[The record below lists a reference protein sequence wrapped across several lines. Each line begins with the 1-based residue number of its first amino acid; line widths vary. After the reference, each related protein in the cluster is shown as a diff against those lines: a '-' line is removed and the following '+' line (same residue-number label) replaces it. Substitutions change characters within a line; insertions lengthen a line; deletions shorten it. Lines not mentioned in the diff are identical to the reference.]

1 MTLLAPTL
9 EAFFTQHMS
18 GHRQA
23 SPRTIGSYRDTWRL
37 FLGYTLEKTGTAPAA
52 IDIAALDAGL
62 VSGFL
67 AHLEQDRGN
76 TARTRNA
83 RLAAIRSFFK
93 FAALRHPE
101 HAGSIAR
108 VLAVPAKKHG
118 RRSVAYLTGDETAAL
133 LAAPDT
139 GTWHGRRDHA
149 LLALAAQTGL
159 RSSELTGLTR
169 GDVQTGTGPT
179 VRCHGKG
186 RKDRVTPLTANVAA
200 VIRNWLREQPGD
212 PGDPLFPTRTG
223 RRMSSDAVQ
232 DLAERHAAT
241 AAAGCPS
248 IRDKHV
254 TPHTLRHTA
263 AMALLHAG
271 VNPVTIAL
279 WMGHES
285 PRSTQPY
292 IHADLKL
299 KEKAL
304 ARTASPKTKTGRY
317 RPPDKLLAFLEGLGL
332 CRSAD
337 TREHGRQ
344 GIPGDRRHNR
354 GPGITSVCRMASSW
368 CMRQEMS
375 LVDDQ
380 CRDPA
385 ALAVLGGEQAGG
397 LGGERRA
404 AVGGPAAE
412 RGDHLVVDAAGAGG
426 GVGEVNQGVPGLI
439 ERGDGGAGGGG
450 LAGADFA
457 GDHGEGALAGA
468 PGDPGDGLG
477 VRGVVVQHRGGE
489 VLAERGAG
497 EPVMVAQVDHC
508 CSLLVACPAASGRR
522 RMPRLR
528 LRGRCRCRGWPSRPR
543 RVQRRCAAAGWPW
556 RSGKR

>member
-9 EAFFTQHMS
+9 EAFFTQHMA
-18 GHRQA
+18 GQRQA

-37 FLGYTLEKTGTAPAA
+37 FLGYALDKAGTAPAA

-101 HAGSIAR
+101 HAGTIAR
-108 VLAVPAKKHG
+108 VLAIPAKKHG
-118 RRSVAYLTGDETAAL
+118 RTTVSYLTASETAAL

-149 LLALAAQTGL
+149 LLALAVQTGL

-200 VIRNWLREQPGD
+200 VIRNWLREQPGS

-223 RRMSSDAVQ
+223 RRLSSDAVQ
-232 DLAERHAAT
+232 DLVGRHF
-241 AAAGCPS
+241 AAAAADCPS
-248 IRDKHV
+248 LRDKHV
-254 TPHTLRHTA
+254 TPHTLRHSA

-271 VNPVTIAL
+271 VDPVTIAL

-317 RPPDKLLAFLEGLGL
+317 RPPDKLLAFLEDLGL
-332 CRSAD
+332 CRPLH
-337 TREHGRQ
+337 TRERGRQ

-354 GPGITSVCRMASSW
+354 GPGIR
-368 CMRQEMS
+368 
-375 LVDDQ
+375 
-380 CRDPA
+380 
-385 ALAVLGGEQAGG
+385 
-397 LGGERRA
+397 
-404 AVGGPAAE
+404 
-412 RGDHLVVDAAGAGG
+412 
-426 GVGEVNQGVPGLI
+426 
-439 ERGDGGAGGGG
+439 
-450 LAGADFA
+450 
-457 GDHGEGALAGA
+457 
-468 PGDPGDGLG
+468 
-477 VRGVVVQHRGGE
+477 
-489 VLAERGAG
+489 
-497 EPVMVAQVDHC
+497 
-508 CSLLVACPAASGRR
+508 
-522 RMPRLR
+522 
-528 LRGRCRCRGWPSRPR
+528 
-543 RVQRRCAAAGWPW
+543 
-556 RSGKR
+556 

>member
-9 EAFFTQHMS
+9 EAFFTQHLA
-18 GHRQA
+18 GQRQA

-37 FLGYTLEKTGTAPAA
+37 FLGYALEKTGTAPAA
-52 IDIAALDAGL
+52 IDIAAVDAVL

-67 AHLEQDRGN
+67 AHLEASRGN

-101 HAGSIAR
+101 HAGTIAR
-108 VLAVPAKKHG
+108 VLAIPAKKHG
-118 RRSVAYLTGDETAAL
+118 RTSVSYLTAGESAAL
-133 LAAPDT
+133 LAAPGT

-149 LLALAAQTGL
+149 FLALAAQTGL

-200 VIRNWLREQPGD
+200 VIRSWLREQPGD
-212 PGDPLFPTRTG
+212 PGDPLFPTWTG
-223 RRMSSDAVQ
+223 RRLSSDAVQ
-232 DLAERHAAT
+232 DLVERHVAT

-248 IRDKHV
+248 LRDKHV

-271 VNPVTIAL
+271 VDPVTIAL

-304 ARTASPKTKTGRY
+304 ARTSSPKTKTGRY

-332 CRSAD
+332 CRLPD

-344 GIPGDRRHNR
+344 GIPGGRRHNR
-354 GPGITSVCRMASSW
+354 GPGIRSVIW
-368 CMRQEMS
+368 
-375 LVDDQ
+375 
-380 CRDPA
+380 
-385 ALAVLGGEQAGG
+385 
-397 LGGERRA
+397 
-404 AVGGPAAE
+404 
-412 RGDHLVVDAAGAGG
+412 
-426 GVGEVNQGVPGLI
+426 I
-439 ERGDGGAGGGG
+439 
-450 LAGADFA
+450 
-457 GDHGEGALAGA
+457 
-468 PGDPGDGLG
+468 
-477 VRGVVVQHRGGE
+477 
-489 VLAERGAG
+489 
-497 EPVMVAQVDHC
+497 
-508 CSLLVACPAASGRR
+508 
-522 RMPRLR
+522 
-528 LRGRCRCRGWPSRPR
+528 SR
-543 RVQRRCAAAGWPW
+543 
-556 RSGKR
+556 